1 MNFLYLI
8 IGISLVI
15 ASFIVFIFARR
26 NNVKNTFLW
35 ALFPFT
41 HGLHEIFEA
50 FETVEGPFIIV
61 RLDLFLGFV
70 NCFILLAAILES
82 NETLTQPVGKVTGL
96 FSIIFI
102 GYFIFFLPQR
112 IIESILILKIPF
124 GPFSSNPFRFFHGF
138 IMSTIIAIS
147 LAISS
152 LYMIKISEE
161 ETKEKIK
168 IIKFVIIAVIFIL
181 IFGFFESFEPE
192 SEVFTLLHA
201 VSTSMVLTIP
211 FFYIYETSRDYM
223 KRLETM
229 NKFMKAISEAENL
242 KELLRIILSMA
253 YETMEFDWAGFYLI
267 DKSSRTA
274 ELIFQKGISA
284 NLIGNKDKI
293 NIDDSPYDTVFIKG
307 ESIFPSISYNFF
319 SQNKKN
325 ISVGSIPLKSNK
337 KIIGAFNIISK
348 EKDFF
353 SNNVKELLL
362 SVVQGIG
369 TFFSKMKLEDALRKA
384 HARSEFYKDLF
395 AHDLNNVLNNIYSS
409 SQLGSI
415 YLKQPDNFNKISEMF
430 ITIEEQIARGNK
442 LISNVKTLSDL
453 EIFKMSLETIDVC
466 QILREATAFI
476 KSSYRTKIIDFTI
489 SSSSINP
496 YVSANSLLLDVFEN
510 ILLNSIRYN
519 MNLVIEIE
527 IVISDIRKEGD
538 NFIKIEFRDNGIGIS
553 GDKERI
559 FQRGYKN
566 PNSKGMGF
574 GLTLVKTLIKDY
586 KGFISVED
594 RVKGDYSKGSNFV
607 LLLPFAK

>member
-1 MNFLYLI
+1 MNFLYLF
-8 IGISLVI
+8 IGIFLIIV
-15 ASFIVFIFARR
+15 SFIVFIIARR
-26 NNVKNTFLW
+26 KNVKNTFLW

-50 FETVEGPFIIV
+50 FETLEGYFIIV
-61 RLDLFLGFV
+61 RLDLFFSFV
-70 NCFILLAAILES
+70 SCFILLATILES
-82 NETLTQPVGKVTGL
+82 NETLTQPIGKLTGL

-102 GYFIFFLPQR
+102 GYFLFFLPQR
-112 IIESILILKIPF
+112 IIESILIVKIHF
-124 GPFSSNPFRFFHGF
+124 GPLSSNPFKFFHGF
-138 IMSTIIAIS
+138 IMSGIVAIS
-147 LAISS
+147 FAISS
-152 LYMIKISEE
+152 HYMIKNSEE
-161 ETKEKIK
+161 ETKENTK
-168 IIKFVIIAVIFIL
+168 IIKFLIIISIL
-181 IFGFFESFEPE
+181 ILLYGFFESFELE
-192 SEVFTLLHA
+192 IDVFILLHA
-201 VSTSMVLTIP
+201 GSTSMILTIP

-223 KRLETM
+223 KKLETM
-229 NKFMKAISEAENL
+229 DKFMKAISEAESL

-253 YETMEFDWAGFYLI
+253 YETMEFDWGGFYLI

-307 ESIFPSISYNFF
+307 ESIFPSGSYNLL
-319 SQNKKN
+319 SQNEKN
-325 ISVGSIPLKSNK
+325 ISVGSIPLMSNK

-348 EKDFF
+348 EKEFF

-362 SVVQGIG
+362 SIVQGIG
-369 TFFSKMKLEDALRKA
+369 KVFSKMKLEDALREA

-415 YLKQPDNFNKISEMF
+415 YLTQPENFNRISDMF
-430 ITIEEQIARGNK
+430 STIEEQIARGNK

-453 EIFKMSLETIDVC
+453 ETSKMSLESMDVC
-466 QILREATAFI
+466 QILRDAMAFI
-476 KSSYRTKIIDFTI
+476 KSSYRAKIIDYTI
-489 SSSSINP
+489 SSSSNNP

-510 ILLNSIRYN
+510 ILINSIRHN
-519 MNLVIEIE
+519 KNDVIEIE
-527 IVISDIRKEGD
+527 IVISDIRKEEE
-538 NFIKIEFRDNGIGIS
+538 NFVKIEFRDNGIGIS
-553 GDKERI
+553 VDKERI

-594 RVKGDYSKGSNFV
+594 RVKGDYSNGSNFV
-607 LLLPFAK
+607 LLLRAAK